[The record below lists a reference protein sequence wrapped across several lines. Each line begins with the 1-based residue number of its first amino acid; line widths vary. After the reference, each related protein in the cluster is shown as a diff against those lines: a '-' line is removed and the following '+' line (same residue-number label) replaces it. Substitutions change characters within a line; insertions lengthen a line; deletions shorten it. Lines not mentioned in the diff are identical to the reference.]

1 MGQTST
7 ICVHEESYYHS
18 NALQDRRKVTTKWAA
33 LLRSPQRRSTTL
45 QCPCS
50 LILSVCS
57 KECAVLFSLLPS
69 VKIPSQTLCLC
80 QCEQHQTNVMM
91 VCLLRSSIKTLV
103 TRNQSPCRYTCL
115 PLQNK
120 FCDGKLGDLFRLN
133 TYSISLSF

>member
-33 LLRSPQRRSTTL
+33 LLHSPQRRSTMI
-45 QCPCS
+45 QSPCS

-80 QCEQHQTNVMM
+80 QCEQRQTKGND
-91 VCLLRSSIKTLV
+91 CLLRSSIKTLV

-120 FCDGKLGDLFRLN
+120 FCDGKLGD
-133 TYSISLSF
+133 